1 MNSILLK
8 VQKYLDQV
16 SKSPTQVDKKLV
28 EEFGEACKKALLKQ
42 FTEDRSSKFEL
53 RMSNVGRP
61 LCQLQ
66 MEAKGIKGEGQPYN
80 VKVRNTFGDMIEALA
95 LFIMKSAGVE
105 IKNEQKQVKYKFNG
119 EEIEG
124 RQDVEIDEKIWDI
137 KSASPYSFEKKFG
150 EDGGF
155 NEVVKDDTFGY
166 ASQGF
171 LYGESQKKNFGG
183 WIVINKSTG
192 EWAVCETPKL
202 VEPYKSDAIKKA
214 KDNVKAIKDGIP
226 FKRQYDAIEETFRG
240 KPTGNKVLGLACSFC
255 PYKLPC
261 WGSKLQLLPQQQSKG
276 KNPKWV
282 WYTEVNNP
290 KRRKSLRNW
299 VGISLRGLVSTF
311 TDYDLF
317 CNI

>member
-8 VQKYLDQV
+8 VQKYLDKV
-16 SKSPTQVDKKLV
+16 SKSPAQVDKTLV

-42 FTEDRSSKFEL
+42 FSETRSNKFEV

-80 VKVRNTFGDMIEALA
+80 AKVRNTFGDIIEALA
-95 LFIMKSAGVE
+95 LFIMKSAGVK
-105 IKNEQKQVKYKFNG
+105 IKSEQKQVKYKFNG

-155 NEVVKDDTFGY
+155 SEVVKDDTFGY

-171 LYGESQKKNFGG
+171 LYAESQKKDFGG

-192 EWAVCETPKL
+192 EWTVCETPKL
-202 VEPYKSDAIKKA
+202 VEPYKTNALTKAVDNIKALKEG
-214 KDNVKAIKDGIP
+214 VP

-290 KRRKSLRNW
+290 KQEEESA
-299 VGISLRGLVSTF
+299 
-311 TDYDLF
+311 
-317 CNI
+317 